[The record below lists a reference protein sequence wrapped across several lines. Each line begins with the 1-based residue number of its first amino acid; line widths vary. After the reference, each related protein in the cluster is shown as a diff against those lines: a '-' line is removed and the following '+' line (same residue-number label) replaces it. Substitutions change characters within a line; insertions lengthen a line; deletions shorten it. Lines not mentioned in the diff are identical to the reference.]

1 MLTIYD
7 HPESVCCQKVRLAL
21 YEKGVAFENIHVA
34 IDEGEQYTEKILKL
48 NPKGIVPVAVH
59 GGKVICESTI
69 ISEYIDDAFAGPGLM
84 PTDAYWRARKRYW
97 SRVIDDSI
105 HLPHTTALS
114 FIIAFRFVFERTLD
128 TPKKLEAY
136 LNNVRN
142 PANRAIQREAFEL
155 GYGAESFREALRAFD
170 EMLADMQ
177 AQLVEQPW
185 LAGSDISLA
194 DLDIAPYIH
203 RLESLELIFMVEDYP
218 AVVDW
223 YQRLKSRGSWAQ
235 AITRKHTAKW
245 VGLMADTGKQA
256 VPVVKDILEKIRT

>member
-1 MLTIYD
+1 
-7 HPESVCCQKVRLAL
+7 
-21 YEKGVAFENIHVA
+21 
-34 IDEGEQYTEKILKL
+34 
-48 NPKGIVPVAVH
+48 
-59 GGKVICESTI
+59 
-69 ISEYIDDAFAGPGLM
+69 
-84 PTDAYWRARKRYW
+84 
-97 SRVIDDSI
+97 
-105 HLPHTTALS
+105 
-114 FIIAFRFVFERTLD
+114 
-128 TPKKLEAY
+128 
-136 LNNVRN
+136 
-142 PANRAIQREAFEL
+142 
-155 GYGAESFREALRAFD
+155 
-170 EMLADMQ
+170 MQ

-256 VPVVKDILEKIRT
+256 VPVVKDILEKIST